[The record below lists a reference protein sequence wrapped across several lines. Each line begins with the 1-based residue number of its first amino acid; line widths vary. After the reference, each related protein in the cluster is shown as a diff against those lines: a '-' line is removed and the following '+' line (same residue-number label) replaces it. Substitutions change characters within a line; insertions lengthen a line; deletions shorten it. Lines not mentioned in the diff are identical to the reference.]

1 MGRQRVGRGRIAA
14 SVAAAAAAT
23 SVWAGTSGA
32 APSSAASSAAAPR
45 TSHVAGFT
53 AGTANEEAYWY
64 SRYSMMTL
72 TMQSGLG
79 TTIPMTPDLM
89 AMMQQMMA
97 AAGPAAGDPVMAPM
111 NPRLLLTIYAG
122 GDPHYVTPPTQA
134 DFATLAWKGGPA
146 RLTTEST
153 ATTIA
158 KELEWAKLF
167 HRAGHFGQAGVDGF
181 GSTQRFVGELLAAMA
196 KMQMKTYLADPA
208 TYASSRAGDYALLMA
223 LSDGAGLYSS
233 ADQNNDQGPDA
244 GPATYPSANRYLD
257 PGAAAMFADAA
268 RSTFERVLV
277 SRPRSTRDVSLAIQ
291 SVVWY
296 SSITASA
303 AERDA
308 ARAAI
313 IRWGDRLALQ
323 HPATPA
329 GRAYQVRGL
338 IEVGRTLGTGPYLDR
353 AADAFR
359 DLVRGF
365 DARHGVLAGTGTLT
379 IDDVAEISG
388 AFNSA
393 QLFLGTRI
401 DQPAAGTVFAAWWE
415 GSVNRSGLEIAS
427 PALDQM
433 KAPFEL
439 LDPPG
444 TGTAPAPALNYRYP
458 SVPLPENAGGADG
471 VAPVFAASVRWRS
484 GHWTARH
491 DWFDVAGAMHA
502 ANEMIWFHGDE
513 INGFPDGHLKR

>member
-1 MGRQRVGRGRIAA
+1 MAA
-14 SVAAAAAAT
+14 SVAAVAAAT
-23 SVWAGTSGA
+23 SVWAGGA
-32 APSSAASSAAAPR
+32 AAAPDNPASTAVTAR
-45 TSHVAGFT
+45 TGQVAGFD
-53 AGTANEEAYWY
+53 ASTANEEAYWY

-111 NPRLLLTIYAG
+111 NPRLLLTIRAG
-122 GDPHYVTPPTQA
+122 GDPHYVTPPDQA

-167 HRAGHFGQAGVDGF
+167 HRAGHFGLAGVDGY

-208 TYASSRAGDYALLMA
+208 AYQTSRAGDYALLMA
-223 LSDGAGLYSS
+223 LSDGAGLYAS
-233 ADQNNDQGPDA
+233 ADQNNDEGPDA
-244 GPATYPSANRYLD
+244 GPATYPAANRYLD
-257 PGAAAMFADAA
+257 PATAAMFMDAA
-268 RSTFERVLV
+268 RATFARVLV
-277 SRPRSTRDVSLAIQ
+277 SKPRGTRDVSLAIQ
-291 SVVWY
+291 SAVWY
-296 SSITASA
+296 SSVTDSV
-303 AERDA
+303 AERGA
-308 ARAAI
+308 ARAAVV
-313 IRWGDRLALQ
+313 RWGDRLARQ

-338 IEVGRTLGTGPYLDR
+338 IEAGRTLATGPYLGR
-353 AADAFR
+353 AADAF
-359 DLVRGF
+359 DELVQDF
-365 DARHGVLAGTGTLT
+365 DVRHGVLAGTGTLT
-379 IDDVAEISG
+379 IDDVAEIAG

-393 QLFLGTRI
+393 QLFLGARI
-401 DQPAAGTVFAAWWE
+401 DQSAATKVFAAWWE
-415 GSVNRSGLEIAS
+415 GSVNQSGLEIAS

-433 KAPFEL
+433 KAPYEL

-444 TGTAPAPALNYRYP
+444 RGTTPAPALNYRYP
-458 SVPLPENAGGADG
+458 TVPLPENAGGANG
-471 VAPVFAASVRWRS
+471 IAPVFAASVRWNGGR
-484 GHWTARH
+484 WTARH
-491 DWFDVAGAMHA
+491 NWFDVAGAMHA

-513 INGFPDGHLKR
+513 INGFPDAHLRR